1 MKKVNYEKEMFEAYI
16 ATPAKFEWY
25 QKAFEHFDKNEGKL
39 SWYWN
44 SWAML
49 GGFWYF
55 LYRKQMKIALIV
67 LFVVLV
73 LGAILPMRL
82 LAFVFLFF
90 SIALGGFG
98 TYFVYAQ
105 YREKCKELEMI
116 LPDEEKRILLMHRQI
131 GGINGLAIPMAI
143 FTLLS
148 FVLIVIGLFVMA
160 GRGVG

>member
-1 MKKVNYEKEMFEAYI
+1 MKKADYEQEIFEAYI
-16 ATPAKFEWY
+16 STPTKFDWY
-25 QKAFEHFDKNEGKL
+25 QKAFKHFDENEGKL

-44 SWAML
+44 NWAML

-67 LFVVLV
+67 LFAVLL

-98 TYFVYAQ
+98 TYFIYAQ
-105 YREKCKELEMI
+105 YREKCKELETI
-116 LPDEEKRILLMHRQI
+116 LPDEEKRILVMYQQI
-131 GGINGLAIPMAI
+131 GGTNRLAIPMAI
-143 FTLLS
+143 LTLLS
-148 FVLIVIGLFVMA
+148 FVLIVIGLIVMA